1 MSHSYE
7 VLSPGPSRHSANC
20 RWRPCI
26 PPMQQ
31 SLQGAPGVQQ
41 GSLQE
46 PKFKCHQGP
55 LQEDKNTPEFR
66 AESQMPALMIHTRAL
81 HGHSGTTASSW
92 PCLREMPLP
101 P

>member
-1 MSHSYE
+1 
-7 VLSPGPSRHSANC
+7 
-20 RWRPCI
+20 
-26 PPMQQ
+26 MQQ